1 MKKKYLIGLVIIAVV
16 GIWIVKS
23 PHELT
28 TTQVLERFSWV
39 VKQNGNKQGVAKF
52 TKSKMKLRNGLHQ
65 QIYKYKVNDD
75 DVLTIKNGQYRGS
88 YDMRMEATDYKLVP
102 KKHGISLSLIRND
115 WWILRIKAITYLI

>member
-1 MKKKYLIGLVIIAVV
+1 MKKKYLIGVVMVIVVV

-39 VKQNGNKQGVAKF
+39 VKQNGDKKGVAKF
-52 TKSKMKLRNGLHQ
+52 TKSKMKLKNGLYQ
-65 QIYKYKVNDD
+65 QIYRYKVNYD

-102 KKHGISLSLIRND
+102 KKHGVSLSLIRND
-115 WWILRIKAITYLI
+115 